1 MTDTIRAVSF
11 DLDYTLAVPDRDRTT
26 LLDEATEAVGA
37 PPISRS
43 AYLDAHRDN
52 LTAESRAPV
61 FAALLDDD
69 PSVPPER
76 LAAAY
81 REQIGSALSFVS
93 GTRAML
99 ADLRERY
106 RVGILTNGPSVAQH
120 DKIDRLDL
128 GNAVDAAVVTGD
140 LRAGKPDER
149 AFAAV
154 CDALGTPPS
163 RTVHVGDAPPR
174 MSVGRSMRGSEPST
188 SPTAGHPTPGRTPTS
203 LGPTSRN
210 DFRTYSVR
218 SPDVG
223 TTPPFRTWFPRR
235 RSVEERTVD
244 RRSIL
249 PYLASDVVDD
259 AVEVDALIARV

>member
-163 RTVHVGDAPPR
+163 RTVHVGDDPAED
-174 MSVGRSMRGSEPST
+174 VGGAVD
-188 SPTAGHPTPGRTPTS
+188 AGLRAVHVTDGGTPD
-203 LGPTSRN
+203 SRA
-210 DFRTYSVR
+210 DAHLRR
-218 SPDVG
+218 ADLPERLPDVLG
-223 TTPPFRTWFPRR
+223 
-235 RSVEERTVD
+235 S
-244 RRSIL
+244 L
-249 PYLASDVVDD
+249 P
-259 AVEVDALIARV
+259 